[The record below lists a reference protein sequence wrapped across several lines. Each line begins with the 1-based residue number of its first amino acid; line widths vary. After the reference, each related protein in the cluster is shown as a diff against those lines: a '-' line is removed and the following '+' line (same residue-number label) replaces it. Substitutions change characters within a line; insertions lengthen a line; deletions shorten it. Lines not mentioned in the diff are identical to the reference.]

1 MNPLN
6 MLNNPKLDLSAEPP
20 YDALQA
26 FVRENH
32 IALKGLD
39 HGPLKGLTFAAK
51 DVFKILGSTYGNGH
65 PEWLR
70 TNSPDDFTS
79 SLIVRLLESGADLA
93 GKTVCDELCFSIS
106 GENWHY
112 GSPINPHDPRRYA
125 GGSSSGTGAAT
136 AGGLVDFG
144 IGSDCLGSVRVP
156 ASYNGLLG
164 LRPTY
169 ERIPNDGE
177 APYCKSMDVLAYVAK
192 EPETFK
198 RVSGVM
204 LGEDKF
210 KTTFNKMIIAK
221 DCFAAVNKDVQ
232 EALQPAVAYIAEH
245 VSSVEETNISLE
257 GLDNW
262 VETFQHI
269 QGYEVWE
276 SYGSWIRKHN
286 PRLSRGPKERLE
298 WASTI
303 TMQQYKDAYSRREFI
318 IDRIH
323 NLLSNDTLIIMPTAA
338 SIAPLRSAPSEEINA
353 VRKQSSLL
361 LCVSP
366 LTNTPQLTLPMI
378 KQNNVPLGISLLG
391 PIDSDLSLAEFG
403 AEIVGSFLAL

>member
-276 SYGSWIRKHN
+276 SYGSWIRKYN

>member
-1 MNPLN
+1 MNSNN
-6 MLNNPKLDLSAEPP
+6 MLNNLKLEFSTEPP
-20 YDALQA
+20 YDVLQS

-39 HGPLKGLTFAAK
+39 NGLLKGLTFAAK

-79 SLIVRLLESGADLA
+79 SLIVRLLESGADLV
-93 GKTVCDELCFSIS
+93 GKTICDELCFSIS
-106 GENWHY
+106 GENWNY

-136 AGGLVDFG
+136 AGGLVDFA

-156 ASYNGLLG
+156 ASYNGILG

-169 ERIPNDGE
+169 KRIPNDGE
-177 APYCKSMDVLAYVAK
+177 APYCESMDVLAYVAND
-192 EPETFK
+192 PEIFK
-198 RVSGVM
+198 RVSKVM
-204 LGEDKF
+204 LGEDKAPVKF
-210 KTTFNKMIIAK
+210 KKLIIAK
-221 DCFAAVNKDVQ
+221 DCFDSVNIDVKQ
-232 EALQPAVAYIAEH
+232 ALKPAINYIGENL
-245 VSSVEETNISLE
+245 SSVEEINISLD
-257 GLDNW
+257 GLDKW
-262 VETFQHI
+262 VDVFQII

-276 SYGSWIRKHN
+276 SYGSWIRKYN

-303 TMQQYKDAYSRREFI
+303 TMQQYKDAHYKRKFI
-318 IDRIH
+318 IDRIN
-323 NLLSNDTLIIMPTAA
+323 NLVSNDTLIIMPTAA
-338 SIAPLRSAPSEEINA
+338 SIAPLRSAPLEEINTT
-353 VRKQSSLL
+353 RRQSSSL

-378 KQNNVPLGISLLG
+378 KQDNIPLGISLIG
-391 PIDSDLSLAEFG
+391 PQDTDLSLVEFG
-403 AEIVGSFLAL
+403 ADIVRRYLDL

>member
-1 MNPLN
+1 MNTIN
-6 MLNNPKLDLSAEPP
+6 MLNNPKLIFSTEPP
-20 YDALQA
+20 YDVLQS

-32 IALKGLD
+32 IAIKGFD
-39 HGPLKGLTFAAK
+39 NGPLKGLTFAAK

-79 SLIVRLLESGADLA
+79 SLITRLLESGADLI
-93 GKTVCDELCFSIS
+93 GKTICDELCFSIS
-106 GENWHY
+106 GENWNY

-136 AGGLVDFG
+136 AGGLVDFA

-169 ERIPNDGE
+169 KRIPNDGE
-177 APYCKSMDVLAYVAK
+177 APYCESMDVLAYVAK
-192 EPETFK
+192 DREVFK
-198 RVSGVM
+198 TVSKVM
-204 LGEDKF
+204 LGEDKLPVKF
-210 KTTFNKMIIAK
+210 KKLIIAK
-221 DCFAAVNKDVQ
+221 DCFNDVNMDVKQ
-232 EALQPAVAYIAEH
+232 ALKPAIDFIGENL
-245 VSSVEETNISLE
+245 SSVEEINISPD
-257 GLDNW
+257 GLDKW
-262 VETFQHI
+262 VDVFRII

-276 SYGSWIRKHN
+276 SYGSWIRKYN
-286 PRLSRGPKERLE
+286 PRLSRGPKERLA

-303 TMQQYKDAYSRREFI
+303 TMQQYKDAYSKRQAI
-318 IDRIH
+318 IDRIN
-323 NLLSNDTLIIMPTAA
+323 NLVSNDTLIIMPTAA
-338 SIAPLRSAPSEEINA
+338 SIAPLRSAPLEEINTT
-353 VRKQSSLL
+353 RSQSSSL

-378 KQNNVPLGISLLG
+378 NQHNVPLGISLIG
-391 PIDSDLSLAEFG
+391 PQDTDLSLVEFG
-403 AEIVGSFLAL
+403 TDIVGNYLDF